1 MSGFKVKIFTSDG
14 SQTISVA
21 KSHLLIGSADHCDIQ
36 LAGNEISPEHLRVW
50 SDGNHLWGQDL
61 GEQNGTSLNGQ
72 PLPSMRPV
80 LFHEA
85 DLFKLGTS
93 DTTLAFHPAVL
104 GTVRAPVVNMPAESK
119 ADIPAEVADQL
130 QSLKAAN
137 RRLQEE
143 VQQLR
148 TERDRSRGTSVVDPE
163 EEEEISA
170 VKQNALLEIQA
181 MKEAEARR
189 FEVWKRESVDELDAV
204 ISETIRRHANKKSS
218 NENICED
225 VSDALRITLLGEKPT
240 ARRRQEGDG
249 LQRALLALVLLALF
263 AAATYFY
270 VKNNSRRVPASV
282 VFIPSP
288 GSAELQRPGSL
299 QKSATR
305 PNSTKNYN
313 K

>member
-1 MSGFKVKIFTSDG
+1 MSGFKVKIFNAEG

-21 KSHLLIGSADHCDIQ
+21 KSHLLIGSAEHCDIQ
-36 LAGNEISPEHLRVW
+36 LAGGEIAPEHLRVW
-50 SDGNHLWGQDL
+50 SDGNHIWGQDL
-61 GEQNGTSLNGQ
+61 GAEYGTTLNGQ

-80 LFHEA
+80 LFHET
-85 DLFKLGTS
+85 DLFKLGNT
-93 DTTLAFHPAVL
+93 DATLAFHPAVL
-104 GTVRAPVVNMPAESK
+104 GTVRAPVVNLPQEAKAE
-119 ADIPAEVADQL
+119 IPQEVIEQL
-130 QSLKAAN
+130 QSLKLAN
-137 RRLQEE
+137 RRLQDE

-148 TERDRSRGTSVVDPE
+148 SERDRARGTSVVDPE

-204 ISETIRRHANKKSS
+204 ITDTIRRHAHKKTA
-218 NENICED
+218 NETICED
-225 VSDALRITLLGEKPT
+225 VSDALRTTLLGERPS
-240 ARRRQEGDG
+240 ARRRRSEGDG
-249 LQRALLALVLLALF
+249 MQRAMLAIVLLALF
-263 AAATYFY
+263 AAATFFY
-270 VKNNSRRVPASV
+270 VKNNSRRTPASV
-282 VFIPSP
+282 IFIPAP
-288 GSAELQRPGSL
+288 GKEPL

>member
-1 MSGFKVKIFTSDG
+1 MSGFKVKIFNSDG

-21 KSHLLIGSADHCDIQ
+21 KSHLLIGSAEHCDIQ
-36 LAGNEISPEHLRVW
+36 LAGGEIAPEHLRVW
-50 SDGNHLWGQDL
+50 TDGDHLWGQDL
-61 GEQNGTSLNGQ
+61 GEHFGTTLNGQ
-72 PLPSMRPV
+72 PVPAMRPV
-80 LFHEA
+80 LFHET
-85 DLFKLGTS
+85 DLFKLGSS

-104 GTVRAPVVNMPAESK
+104 GTVRAPVVNMPQEAKAE
-119 ADIPAEVADQL
+119 IPAEVVEQL
-130 QSLKAAN
+130 QTLKAAN

-143 VQQLR
+143 VHQLR
-148 TERDRSRGTSVVDPE
+148 AEKDRARGTSVVDPE

-204 ISETIRRHANKKSS
+204 ISETIRRHAHKKTS

-225 VSDALRITLLGEKPT
+225 VSDALRATLLGEKPT
-240 ARRRQEGDG
+240 SRRRRSDGDG
-249 LQRALLALVLLALF
+249 MQRAMLALVLLALF
-263 AAATYFY
+263 VAATYFY
-270 VKNNSRRVPASV
+270 VKNNSRRSPASV
-282 VFIPSP
+282 IYIPSP
-288 GSAELQRPGSL
+288 GKESL